1 MISLY
6 FIKRPIF
13 AIVLSIGIMLAGLA
27 GLMSMAVGRYPDIV
41 PTTVNI
47 RATYPGASA
56 ETVETSITQ
65 VLEQQLNGIDGLLYF
80 SSSSTSDGQSQ
91 ITATF
96 VKGTDPDTAQ
106 VQVQNKIQR
115 AMSRLPTQVQRQG
128 VTVNKSQTDF
138 LVIVAITDKTGKS
151 TQADIS
157 DYLVSNFQDPLS
169 RIEGVGATNIFG
181 SSYAMRIWLDP
192 NRLAAARLMP
202 SDIRQAIERNNAV
215 VSAGQ
220 LGEGPSSAQQQLNAT
235 VTLRGRL
242 ENVEQFQNIIVKSNR
257 DGALVRLSDV
267 ARVEL
272 GNESYGVAS
281 RLNGFPSSGIALQLA
296 PGADALKTAVA
307 VKAKA
312 EELARHMPAGYE
324 VSYPRDVT
332 PLIKVSIKEVVKTM
346 AEAILLVVLVMYIFL
361 QSWRA
366 TIIPALAV
374 PVVMLGTFGVLSVL
388 GFSIN
393 IMTLFGMIL
402 SIGLLVD
409 DAIVVV
415 ENVERLME
423 EEKLSPRDATIKSMQ
438 EIGGALIGV
447 ATVLSAVLLPM
458 AFFGGTTGIIYQQF
472 SITIITSMLLSVLV
486 ALILSPALCSILLK
500 PNHGPTHR
508 WAGKFNQWFARLTDR
523 YLGRVSQVIN
533 RRNAFLLGYGVVVLI
548 IWATFVRLPTG
559 FLPADD
565 QGQVLV
571 NYTLPPG
578 ATMNRTAE
586 VSREVETYFM
596 TKEKALV
603 EHYFDT
609 TGNSLSGNAQNAG
622 QGYANLTPWDD
633 RTGKDQSSDA
643 IVKRASKAMAQI
655 RDARVIVTNPPAIR
669 GFGRS
674 NGFSFELLNT
684 NSLSRADFLAQRDAL
699 IEAATKDPL
708 LKSVRSGTLEDT
720 AQLRVDIDEAKIAA
734 LGIGINDV
742 YDTLSA
748 SWGASYVN
756 DFIDRGRVKRV
767 YVQADAQFRSL
778 PEDLDSWQVRTQDGT
793 AMVPFAAF
801 ATTRWIKGPATL
813 SRFNGVSSYQIQGE
827 AGDGASSGEAMERMA
842 ALQAQTAPA
851 TSFAWSGL
859 SYEEQLSRGRAPK
872 LYAISALVVFLCL
885 AALYESWSIPL
896 AVLLVIPLGIVGAVL
911 AVMARGLNNDIY
923 FQVGLLTTMGLAAKN
938 AILIVEFAEAAWQR
952 GDSIRAA
959 AINAARI
966 RFRPILMTSIAF
978 IAGVLPLAFAT
989 GAGAQSR
996 IAIGTAVA
1004 GGMLTATVLAIYYI
1018 PMFFDM
1024 VVTIAERINAKWHGS
1039 TTHSHSATPVE
1050 QQEQQA

>member
-13 AIVLSIGIMLAGLA
+13 ALVLSIGIMLAGLA

-138 LVIVAITDKTGKS
+138 LVIVSIADKTGKS

-220 LGEGPSSAQQQLNAT
+220 LGEGPSPAHQQLNAT

-272 GNESYGVAS
+272 GNENYGVAS
-281 RLNGFPSSGIALQLA
+281 RLNGYPSSGIALQLA

-312 EELARHMPAGYE
+312 EALARHMPAGYE
-324 VSYPRDVT
+324 ISYPRDVT

-346 AEAILLVVLVMYIFL
+346 AEAILLVVLVMYLFL

-415 ENVERLME
+415 ENVERLMD

-438 EIGGALIGV
+438 EIGGALVGV

-472 SITIITSMLLSVLV
+472 SITIITSMLLSVVV
-486 ALILSPALCSILLK
+486 ALILSPALCSMLLK
-500 PNHGPTHR
+500 PNHGATHR
-508 WAGKFNQWFARLTDR
+508 WADRFNQWFARLTER

-533 RRNAFLLGYGVVVLI
+533 RRNAFLLGYGAVVLI

-622 QGYANLTPWDD
+622 QAYANLTPWDD
-633 RTGKDQSSDA
+633 RPGKDQSSDA
-643 IVKRASKAMAQI
+643 IVKRASKAMAKI

-684 NSLSRADFLAQRDAL
+684 NGLSRADFLAQRDAL
-699 IEAATKDPL
+699 IEAATKDPQ
-708 LKSVRSGTLEDT
+708 LKSVRAGTLEDT

-793 AMVPFAAF
+793 AMVPFSAF

-827 AGDGASSGEAMERMA
+827 AGEGASSGEAMDRMA
-842 ALQAQTAPA
+842 ELQAKTAPA

-859 SYEEQLSRGRAPK
+859 SYEEQLSHGRAPK

-952 GDSIRAA
+952 GDSIRTA

-1024 VVTIAERINAKWHGS
+1024 VVTIAERVNAKWQGNTS
-1039 TTHSHSATPVE
+1039 PPAPPIAA
-1050 QQEQQA
+1050 QEQQA